1 MSMTR
6 VQTLREQ
13 ASIMRTL
20 AKSFDS
26 PALRAELLVI
36 AQRCEE
42 LADEAARQISVR
54 QSQPIRDPSD

>member
-1 MSMTR
+1 
-6 VQTLREQ
+6 
-13 ASIMRTL
+13 MRTL

-26 PALRAELLVI
+26 PGLRAELLVI
-36 AQRCEE
+36 ARRCEE